1 MKNMTENAEALFTNL
16 ERFIKT
22 ETVVGEAIIVGE
34 TTLIPLI
41 TVSFGC
47 GTSGGTGNSV
57 KAGEG
62 NGGGLGAGARITP
75 TAILVIKD
83 GNVTMLSI
91 KGKANLDNLIQMVPG
106 LLSKVSSK
114 MGGFKNKKDK
124 NKTDDDFKA
133 NIKTEK
139 E

>member
-1 MKNMTENAEALFTNL
+1 MNMTENADALFTNL
-16 ERFIKT
+16 ERFLKT

-47 GTSGGTGNSV
+47 GTGSGTGNTI
-57 KAGEG
+57 KDGEG
-62 NGGGLGAGARITP
+62 NGGGLGAGAKITP

-91 KGKANLDNLIQMVPG
+91 KDKGNLENLIQMVPG
-106 LLSKVSSK
+106 LVSKVSSK
-114 MGGFKNKKDK
+114 MGGFKNKPDK
-124 NKTDDDFKA
+124 NKTEND
-133 NIKTEK
+133 I
-139 E
+139 

>member
-1 MKNMTENAEALFTNL
+1 MLNMTENAEALFTNL
-16 ERFIKT
+16 EKFLKT

-47 GTSGGTGNSV
+47 GTGGGTGNSL
-57 KAGEG
+57 KDGDG
-62 NGGGLGAGARITP
+62 TGGGLGAGAKITP

-91 KGKANLDNLIQMVPG
+91 KGKGNLENLVQMVPE
-106 LLSKVSSK
+106 LVSKVSSK
-114 MGGFKNKKDK
+114 MGEFKNKKDK
-124 NKTDDDFKA
+124 NKTQVDT
-133 NIKTEK
+133 KTEK

>member
-1 MKNMTENAEALFTNL
+1 MINMTENADALFTNL

-91 KGKANLDNLIQMVPG
+91 KGKANLENLLQMVPG

-114 MGGFKNKKDK
+114 MGGLKNKKDK
-124 NKTDDDFKA
+124 NKTDDVFKTDT
-133 NIKTEK
+133 KTEK
-139 E
+139 

>member
-1 MKNMTENAEALFTNL
+1 MINMTENAEALFSNL
-16 ERFIKT
+16 ERFLKT

-47 GTSGGTGNSV
+47 GTGGGTGNTL
-57 KAGEG
+57 KDGEG
-62 NGGGLGAGARITP
+62 TGGGLGAGAKITP

-91 KGKANLDNLIQMVPG
+91 KGKCNLENLIQMVPG
-106 LLSKVSSK
+106 LVSKVSSK
-114 MGGFKNKKDK
+114 MGGLK
-124 NKTDDDFKA
+124 NKTDKNKMEND
-133 NIKTEK
+133 I
-139 E
+139 

>member
-1 MKNMTENAEALFTNL
+1 MLNMTENAEALFTNL
-16 ERFIKT
+16 EKFLKT

-47 GTSGGTGNSV
+47 GTGGGTGNSL
-57 KAGEG
+57 KDGEG
-62 NGGGLGAGARITP
+62 TGGGLGAGAKITP

-91 KGKANLDNLIQMVPG
+91 KGKGNLENLVQMVPE
-106 LLSKVSSK
+106 LVSKVSSK
-114 MGGFKNKKDK
+114 MGEFKNKKDK
-124 NKTDDDFKA
+124 NKTQVDT
-133 NIKTEK
+133 KTEK

>member
-1 MKNMTENAEALFTNL
+1 MINMTENADALFTNL

-57 KAGEG
+57 KATEG

-91 KGKANLDNLIQMVPG
+91 KGKGNLENLVQMVPG

-114 MGGFKNKKDK
+114 MGEFKNKKDK
-124 NKTDDDFKA
+124 NKTDDIF
-133 NIKTEK
+133 KTEK

>member
-1 MKNMTENAEALFTNL
+1 MINMTENAEALFSNL
-16 ERFIKT
+16 ERFLKT

-47 GTSGGTGNSV
+47 GTGGGTGNTL
-57 KAGEG
+57 KDGEG
-62 NGGGLGAGARITP
+62 TGGGLGAGAKITP

-91 KGKANLDNLIQMVPG
+91 KGKCNLENLIQMVPG
-106 LLSKVSSK
+106 LVSKVSSK
-114 MGGFKNKKDK
+114 MGGLKNKTDK
-124 NKTDDDFKA
+124 NKTEND
-133 NIKTEK
+133 I
-139 E
+139 